1 MEDQEN
7 NEIKILI
14 DALKY
19 TSNIIVDL
27 TNKLNIQE
35 EKINIFENKLN
46 KIQKLSIENNLK
58 LKKININDMTLNNGY
73 KNNKNIKNNINTKS
87 LENNISDEISGYI
100 IEENTNSKMNIL
112 NNIKNNI
119 TIEESGNKNKIDK
132 LIGSIITRKKLLSKM
147 INDNNEKSILT
158 EYEID
163 NNKKLNNTELTNK
176 SENINTQKTNNYEN
190 IKNDEFEQDKIIDA
204 QNNDLNKANN
214 ILKQIRRRGNFVRK
228 M

>member
-35 EKINIFENKLN
+35 EKINILENKLN

-58 LKKININDMTLNNGY
+58 LKKIDFNEISQNNGF
-73 KNNKNIKNNINTKS
+73 KNLKNNINTKS

-112 NNIKNNI
+112 NNIKNNM
-119 TIEESGNKNKIDK
+119 TIEETGNKNKIDK

-163 NNKKLNNTELTNK
+163 NNKKFNNTELTNK

-190 IKNDEFEQDKIIDA
+190 IKNDELEQDKIIDA

>member
-100 IEENTNSKMNIL
+100 IKENTHSKMNIL

-119 TIEESGNKNKIDK
+119 TIEEYGNKNKIDK